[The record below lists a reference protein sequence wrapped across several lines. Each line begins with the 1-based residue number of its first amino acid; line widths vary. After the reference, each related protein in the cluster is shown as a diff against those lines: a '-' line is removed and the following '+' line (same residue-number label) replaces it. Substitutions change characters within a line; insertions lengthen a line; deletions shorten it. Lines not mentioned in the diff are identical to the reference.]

1 MFPTQVTS
9 PLRLPQSERRDAERS
24 SNLRIGITI
33 IGISSIRSS
42 NACFRGTSG
51 WAESRKKAEFLE
63 KGGESIEFWLQPNGL
78 HPLHIEI
85 YSGSRL
91 VSGCP
96 RIRSTSIANREGS
109 SSCIQYPRKRCG
121 RRS

>member
-33 IGISSIRSS
+33 IGISSIRSN

-78 HPLHIEI
+78 HPLEVKCELNAAFRDPIRPLCPPR
-85 YSGSRL
+85 SRTT
-91 VSGCP
+91 GRP
-96 RIRSTSIANREGS
+96 RW
-109 SSCIQYPRKRCG
+109 
-121 RRS
+121 

>member
-33 IGISSIRSS
+33 IGISSIRSN

-78 HPLHIEI
+78 HPLQ
-85 YSGSRL
+85 
-91 VSGCP
+91 
-96 RIRSTSIANREGS
+96 IADVAAPLFVEQFQGE
-109 SSCIQYPRKRCG
+109 QTQ
-121 RRS
+121 

>member
-33 IGISSIRSS
+33 IGISSIRSN

-78 HPLHIEI
+78 HPIQT
-85 YSGSRL
+85 SAGPPARQSSRRARSPRGS
-91 VSGCP
+91 
-96 RIRSTSIANREGS
+96 IR
-109 SSCIQYPRKRCG
+109 
-121 RRS
+121 